1 MVADMVHNTIYEVIK
16 IYMRWITW
24 LCYLSVL
31 YILLY
36 DCKYWIHLIALF
48 PVSYQVGI
56 AGDEY
61 VMECNMKCDWYLRFI
76 WKYNGEI
83 MFILSIIFIMD
94 KPVEIKLKL
103 KFNIT
108 TWKYKIVSAR
118 SVKDIFPMLEIL
130 YAY

>member
-1 MVADMVHNTIYEVIK
+1 MVADMQDITIYEMVK

-48 PVSYQVGI
+48 PVSYKVGI
-56 AGDEY
+56 AGDEN
-61 VMECNMKCDWYLRFI
+61 VMECDLKCDWYLHFI

-83 MFILSIIFIMD
+83 MLILSIIFIMD
-94 KPVEIKLKL
+94 KPVEINLKL
-103 KFNIT
+103 KFKII
-108 TWKYKIVSAR
+108 TWKYKIASGR
-118 SVKDIFPMLEIL
+118 STKDIFPVLEML